1 MKLTVKDLKS
11 ITHEFTDVDYDLNV
25 SDFALQ
31 VKKKYNY
38 PEGVRLIYSGR
49 ILDQT
54 KKMSEYFTNMNNG
67 YIICMPEKSQNVV
80 PAPTP
85 VSTPAHTPI
94 STPAPTP
101 VSTPDHTPVSTP
113 APTPIENT
121 TYTLEQIRAMMLVLT
136 SFIKATPDIF
146 YMFSTND
153 AQFQQFMLSPIFM
166 SRILQTLASTS
177 NQIVSVVHNNTD
189 INVPVPIPIFSNT
202 NGVLQSTG
210 TSQSTGTPQTS
221 TNEANEPLSFSSDN
235 STTLSQDD
243 HKNIDELCQF
253 GFDKTI
259 VTHAYII
266 AGKNKDLAATMLFE
280 FM

>member
-1 MKLTVKDLKS
+1 MQLTVKDLKS
-11 ITHEFTDVDYDLNV
+11 VTHEFTDVDSDLLV

-31 VKKKYNY
+31 VKEKYNY

-67 YIICMPEKSQNVV
+67 YVVCMPEKTKNVV
-80 PAPTP
+80 PAPASVP
-85 VSTPAHTPI
+85 APVPVPVSAPVSASVSTPTPI
-94 STPAPTP
+94 A
-101 VSTPDHTPVSTP
+101 
-113 APTPIENT
+113 NT
-121 TYTLEQIRAMMLVLT
+121 TYTLEQIQAMMMVFAR
-136 SFIKATPDIF
+136 FIKASPDIF

-166 SRILQTLASTS
+166 SGVLQPLASTS
-177 NQIVSVVHNNTD
+177 NQIVSAVQNGTD
-189 INVPVPIPIFSNT
+189 INVPIPIFGHT

-221 TNEANEPLSFSSDN
+221 TNETNEPLSFSPDN

-243 HKNIDELCQF
+243 HKNIDELCQL

-259 VTHAYII
+259 VTQA
-266 AGKNKDLAATMLFE
+266 
-280 FM
+280 